1 MAAAKLSPAEIAKL
15 YERHGAA
22 LTAYACTFVN
32 DFASAEDVV
41 HQLFLKLLRTEIAMP
56 DTPIA
61 YLYRAVKNN
70 ALNAIR
76 AGSRD
81 TSLNTETQAPIF
93 EHRQGNREASI
104 ALQSALSELPAEQ
117 REALIMRIWSGLTL
131 EEVAAATNVSVNT
144 AASRYRYSLEKL
156 RERLKPY
163 QTISVSG
170 KSR

>member
-1 MAAAKLSPAEIAKL
+1 LAAPKLSPADIAKL

-22 LTAYACTFVN
+22 LTAYACTFVS

-61 YLYRAVKNN
+61 YLYRAVRNN

-76 AGSRD
+76 AGHRD
-81 TSLNTETQAPIF
+81 TSLDTEHYLLMF
-93 EHRQGNREASI
+93 EHQQGNREASI

-117 REALIMRIWSGLTL
+117 REAVIMRIWSGMTL
-131 EEVAAATNVSVNT
+131 EEVAATTNVPLNT
-144 AASRYRYSLEKL
+144 AASRYRYALEKL
-156 RERLKPY
+156 RDRLQPY
-163 QTISVSG
+163 QSISTEEA
-170 KSR
+170 R